1 MRLTSTEPLV
11 NSTNLLWHPA
21 ADPVSAP
28 PPLAAALRLLSG
40 LIAAAAPFTDAE
52 TLGTRL
58 LGPMHEMLSLDDDA
72 PPPLGSS
79 SRSSSPASA
88 AVAVAVLLSLWKMVT
103 VSLTSSSESLLGLL
117 AMQYVFRSGGVGR
130 YGFSDDDDDEWQWL
144 LLLPT
149 TTCSVS
155 SPDDP
160 KHHDGSRVARRSDS
174 VCVGLGHNELRARV
188 QRALQVSRVLLP
200 ST

>member
-1 MRLTSTEPLV
+1 
-11 NSTNLLWHPA
+11 
-21 ADPVSAP
+21 
-28 PPLAAALRLLSG
+28 
-40 LIAAAAPFTDAE
+40 
-52 TLGTRL
+52 
-58 LGPMHEMLSLDDDA
+58 
-72 PPPLGSS
+72 
-79 SRSSSPASA
+79 
-88 AVAVAVLLSLWKMVT
+88 
-103 VSLTSSSESLLGLL
+103 
-117 AMQYVFRSGGVGR
+117 MQYVFRSGGVGR

-174 VCVGLGHNELRARV
+174 VCVGHNELRT
-188 QRALQVSRVLLP
+188 RVLLP